1 MSQMGRPAAFRIE
14 VGCDG
19 IVVWVDGAI
28 AGLDALENIDD
39 GAADVFKALAQS
51 YEDLEGITLQSRLWA
66 RRHFDSRGVTAGENG
81 FVRVPFRYTRRTQR
95 GKSDLAGVKTG
106 TSHFPSFASL
116 PCAPLPSNNITP
128 RALLSPQSSLHERRL
143 LPSLYVQ
150 SQPRADSDSIT
161 HAHATVNLGPNRT
174 PLSPTALIEISLLRT
189 VTPLAAPES
198 RRKHG
203 SDVVG
208 ARSGQD
214 EGQDDRVVFGVSA
227 MQGWR
232 ISMEDA
238 HAAVLDLQ
246 ALEGDEELKPAA
258 ADVRVSFFGVYDG
271 HGGDKVALYTGEHLH
286 NIVAKQESFKN
297 KDFEQALKD
306 GFLAIDRAI
315 LSDPRYEEEVSGCT
329 ASVAIATKDKIY
341 VGNAGDSRSVL
352 GIKGRAKPLS
362 FDHKPQNEGEKARIC
377 AAGGFVDFGRVNGNL
392 ALSRA
397 IGDFEFKKSADLPP
411 EQQIVTA
418 YPDVTVHE
426 IGDDDEFLVIA
437 CDGIWDCQS
446 SQAVVEFVRRGI
458 AAKQELHAIC
468 ENMMDNCLASNSETG
483 GVGCDNMTMIIVGLL
498 RDKSK
503 EEWYKMIGERV
514 ANGDGPC
521 APPEYGKS

>member
-1 MSQMGRPAAFRIE
+1 MGQTLSEP
-14 VGCDG
+14 
-19 IVVWVDGAI
+19 VVD
-28 AGLDALENIDD
+28 
-39 GAADVFKALAQS
+39 K
-51 YEDLEGITLQSRLWA
+51 
-66 RRHFDSRGVTAGENG
+66 
-81 FVRVPFRYTRRTQR
+81 
-95 GKSDLAGVKTG
+95 KS
-106 TSHFPSFASL
+106 
-116 PCAPLPSNNITP
+116 
-128 RALLSPQSSLHERRL
+128 
-143 LPSLYVQ
+143 
-150 SQPRADSDSIT
+150 
-161 HAHATVNLGPNRT
+161 
-174 PLSPTALIEISLLRT
+174 
-189 VTPLAAPES
+189 
-198 RRKHG
+198 
-203 SDVVG
+203 
-208 ARSGQD
+208 D
-214 EGQDDRVVFGVSA
+214 EGQDDRVLFGVSA

-246 ALEGDEELKPAA
+246 ALEGDEELKPADS
-258 ADVRVSFFGVYDG
+258 DVRISFFGVYDG

-286 NIVAKQESFKN
+286 KIVAKQESFKK

-315 LSDPRYEEEVSGCT
+315 LSDPKYEEEVSGCT
-329 ASVAIATKDKIY
+329 ASVGIITKDKIY
-341 VGNAGDSRSVL
+341 VGNSGDSRSVL

-418 YPDVTVHE
+418 FPDVTVHE
-426 IGDDDEFLVIA
+426 ITEDDEFLVIA

-458 AAKQELHAIC
+458 AAKQELHSIC

-483 GVGCDNMTMIIVGLL
+483 GVGCDNMTMVVIALL
-498 RDKSK
+498 QGKTK
-503 EEWYKMIGERV
+503 EEWYNMVADRV

-521 APPEYGKS
+521 APPETRLFGNPNSGSGGRIILLGDGTEIHTGHDDDGDVDMEDRGEAEELEDKDLVEQVRKGQADANANKVDTSVVANGKGREETPGPTTSSSEPSATVKEVRADSPEHKKKDATADQTPAEPKMHALADNVGDKGPKAVAGDSSQ